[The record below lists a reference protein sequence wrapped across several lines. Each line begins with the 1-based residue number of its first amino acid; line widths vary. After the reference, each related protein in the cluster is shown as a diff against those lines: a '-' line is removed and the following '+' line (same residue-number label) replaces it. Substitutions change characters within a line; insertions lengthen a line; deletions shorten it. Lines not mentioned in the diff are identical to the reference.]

1 MKKIILLL
9 LFIFTSSLES
19 QNVIVSPGKS
29 ITVEK
34 TSSVTISGDLFN
46 NGTVTLNS
54 SEDEFSS
61 IIVRGTSDSDIIYN
75 RYVNHVGNNG
85 WDLIGS
91 PVDELSI
98 SSFVSD
104 NTGALATNGSTYAIG
119 YYDNSENSWT
129 NYTSSSV
136 GNTNFDLGKG
146 YQMAS
151 ATGSSPGSS
160 GRLLSFIGKI
170 ATTDQQEPIQDN
182 SGNSG
187 TIWNLVSNP
196 YPSYIYANNNANS
209 THNILKTNIEDSDNL
224 HNSYAAL
231 YSYNPDG
238 SYTIYNQLSEA
249 TYIAPGQGFMVASNN
264 SSGGHLSIT
273 EAMQTTVGGD
283 NSILPVGDLTD
294 DSFELILKL
303 FHGDTEIDYTRFYFS
318 DGLTLGL
325 DAGYDAG
332 HFNQEASLMSRLVEE
347 DQGIGFII
355 NAMGLESIN
364 NVVIPLV
371 INQEV
376 GQNFRINLDTFEMYA
391 DTNVYLEDNLQGTMT
406 LLNDE
411 DFELTPQNNLSE
423 MGRFFIH
430 FTADTF
436 SIDEEVSTNVL
447 SVFKADQ
454 NNFIT
459 IEGLALQSGETS
471 VKLYNVI
478 GMEVLSRNLNNNSN
492 TQTISTIGLASGVY
506 IIQLKSGINQLT
518 KKLIIK

>member
-1 MKKIILLL
+1 M
-9 LFIFTSSLES
+9 
-19 QNVIVSPGKS
+19 
-29 ITVEK
+29 
-34 TSSVTISGDLFN
+34 
-46 NGTVTLNS
+46 
-54 SEDEFSS
+54 
-61 IIVRGTSDSDIIYN
+61 
-75 RYVNHVGNNG
+75 
-85 WDLIGS
+85 
-91 PVDELSI
+91 
-98 SSFVSD
+98 
-104 NTGALATNGSTYAIG
+104 
-119 YYDNSENSWT
+119 
-129 NYTSSSV
+129 
-136 GNTNFDLGKG
+136 
-146 YQMAS
+146 
-151 ATGSSPGSS
+151 
-160 GRLLSFIGKI
+160 
-170 ATTDQQEPIQDN
+170 
-182 SGNSG
+182 
-187 TIWNLVSNP
+187 
-196 YPSYIYANNNANS
+196 
-209 THNILKTNIEDSDNL
+209 
-224 HNSYAAL
+224 
-231 YSYNPDG
+231 
-238 SYTIYNQLSEA
+238 
-249 TYIAPGQGFMVASNN
+249 APGQGFMVASNN
-264 SSGGHLSIT
+264 SSGGYLSIT
-273 EAMQTTVGGD
+273 EAMQTTDGGN

-325 DAGYDAG
+325 DARYDAG

-371 INQEV
+371 INQDV

-436 SIDEEVSTNVL
+436 SINEEVSTNVL

-492 TQTISTIGLASGVY
+492 TQTISTNGLASGVY

>member
-1 MKKIILLL
+1 
-9 LFIFTSSLES
+9 
-19 QNVIVSPGKS
+19 
-29 ITVEK
+29 
-34 TSSVTISGDLFN
+34 
-46 NGTVTLNS
+46 
-54 SEDEFSS
+54 
-61 IIVRGTSDSDIIYN
+61 
-75 RYVNHVGNNG
+75 
-85 WDLIGS
+85 
-91 PVDELSI
+91 
-98 SSFVSD
+98 
-104 NTGALATNGSTYAIG
+104 
-119 YYDNSENSWT
+119 
-129 NYTSSSV
+129 
-136 GNTNFDLGKG
+136 
-146 YQMAS
+146 
-151 ATGSSPGSS
+151 
-160 GRLLSFIGKI
+160 
-170 ATTDQQEPIQDN
+170 
-182 SGNSG
+182 
-187 TIWNLVSNP
+187 
-196 YPSYIYANNNANS
+196 
-209 THNILKTNIEDSDNL
+209 
-224 HNSYAAL
+224 
-231 YSYNPDG
+231 
-238 SYTIYNQLSEA
+238 
-249 TYIAPGQGFMVASNN
+249 
-264 SSGGHLSIT
+264 
-273 EAMQTTVGGD
+273 
-283 NSILPVGDLTD
+283 
-294 DSFELILKL
+294 
-303 FHGDTEIDYTRFYFS
+303 
-318 DGLTLGL
+318 
-325 DAGYDAG
+325 
-332 HFNQEASLMSRLVEE
+332 MSRLVEE

-492 TQTISTIGLASGVY
+492 TQTISTNGLASGVY
-506 IIQLKSGINQLT
+506 IIQLKSGIYQLT